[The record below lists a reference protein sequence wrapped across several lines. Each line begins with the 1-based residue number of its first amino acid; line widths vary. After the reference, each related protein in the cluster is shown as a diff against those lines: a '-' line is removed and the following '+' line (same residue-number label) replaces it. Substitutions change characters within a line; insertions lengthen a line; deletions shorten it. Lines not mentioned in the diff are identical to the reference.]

1 MTRAEV
7 SCGQIGAANYI
18 PHMTL
23 ALGVSGASRCTNY
36 GCASSTFNKCGGYST
51 SESDSNSAEL
61 WTKGMHGMLCM
72 MGLEKA
78 ASVNVYHFEPR
89 FDTESPYS

>member
-1 MTRAEV
+1 MFA
-7 SCGQIGAANYI
+7 YLI
-18 PHMTL
+18 PVLVVPL

-78 ASVNVYHFEPR
+78 ASVNVYHFEPM